1 MGFKLAL
8 PTPAP
13 GALQR
18 TGAKLRAWWNGEPYD
33 PAAIETPPDRGEPTA
48 ADFAEDP
55 ARAAL
60 VAGEALWGAGRLLP
74 GDETLDLSFGSALGL
89 TKGKRL
95 ASFGPDLGARAV
107 LAAQQLQVKTDQF
120 AEEPLLQSAIQ
131 ETFAGTK
138 KLAKDLSVHLFD
150 GSPGSVPK
158 GKADGV
164 LFYLA
169 APRPDVAEA
178 LAFTA
183 ERVLRPGGSG
193 LLFDLFA
200 RRNDDPL
207 IEPCR
212 GPEQRQFLDE
222 DAVRAALEA
231 AGLEVRGQEDRGAD
245 LLNAWQE
252 ATERVRHDFED
263 FQALLLQTGGQH
275 AAAAALQDIMVWRA
289 RADALRAGRLTA
301 RRIMFH
307 RPK

>member
-8 PTPAP
+8 PAPAP

-18 TGAKLRAWWNGEPYD
+18 TGAKLRAWWNGEAYD
-33 PAAIETPPDRGEPTA
+33 PAAVETAPAGEGHPA

-55 ARAAL
+55 AHAAP
-60 VAGEALWGAGRLLP
+60 VAGEALWGAGRLVP

-107 LAAQQLQVKTDQF
+107 LAAQQLQVKADHFTDD
-120 AEEPLLQSAIQ
+120 PLVQAAIQ
-131 ETFAGTK
+131 STFAGTK

-150 GSPGSVPK
+150 GAPGSVPK
-158 GKADGV
+158 GKADGA

-200 RRNDDPL
+200 RRDDDPL
-207 IEPCR
+207 IDPCR

-222 DAVRAALEA
+222 DAVCAALEA

-252 ATERVRHDFED
+252 ATDRVRHDFED

-301 RRIMFH
+301 RRITFH